1 MNVTPIDLTEGQR
14 KLLIRIRDHTVIT
27 GDVNTLWGD
36 WTRRAVFKRLAEQ
49 GLIRDERDDLANG
62 YRWHVTDAG
71 RAVLDQIAEV
81 KRARAIGRRLTPRRL
96 EFMSKLAEHGSLVLY
111 DSYEDIPEY
120 GLNQP
125 DVDAL
130 VALGFID
137 VGEPSG
143 HHGTA
148 RKTVLTDAGR
158 AELERRGTGEH
169 RR

>member
-81 KRARAIGRRLTPRRL
+81 KRARALGRRARAGRRGGQVGV
-96 EFMSKLAEHGSLVLY
+96 H
-111 DSYEDIPEY
+111 D
-120 GLNQP
+120 
-125 DVDAL
+125 
-130 VALGFID
+130 LG
-137 VGEPSG
+137 GG
-143 HHGTA
+143 HHRVGA
-148 RKTVLTDAGR
+148 WLTWYGD
-158 AELERRGTGEH
+158 
-169 RR
+169 

>member
-1 MNVTPIDLTEGQR
+1 
-14 KLLIRIRDHTVIT
+14 
-27 GDVNTLWGD
+27 
-36 WTRRAVFKRLAEQ
+36 
-49 GLIRDERDDLANG
+49 
-62 YRWHVTDAG
+62 
-71 RAVLDQIAEV
+71 
-81 KRARAIGRRLTPRRL
+81 
-96 EFMSKLAEHGSLVLY
+96 MSKLAEHGSLALY
-111 DSYEDIPEY
+111 YSYEDIPEY

-158 AELERRGTGEH
+158 AELERRGAGEH